1 MRGFRHLGIERIF
14 EIIMVVLR
22 NLEHFIR
29 YLIGELEIIGDLG
42 MLKKVALTDGTF
54 RPYIVKFSVESTDG
68 YAPIFKCCLCLDK
81 LLSLDLKGQLES
93 EKFPEHCLVLILEG
107 FHDVITADN
116 LYTRGGLLV
125 FVCFRV

>member
-1 MRGFRHLGIERIF
+1 MRGFRHLVIERVF

-22 NLEHFIR
+22 NIEHFIR
-29 YLIGELEIIGDLG
+29 CLIGELEIISDMG
-42 MLKKVALTDGTF
+42 MLVEVALADSTF
-54 RPYIVKFSVESTDG
+54 RPYTIKFLVESIDG
-68 YAPIFKCCLCLDK
+68 LVPFGKCCLCLDK

-107 FHDVITADN
+107 FHDVVTAEN
-116 LYTRGGLLV
+116 LYSRGGLLV